1 MGVLGVE
8 AMNIH
13 LLTNAVCVSKHSVAT
28 ANVTCGSLDS
38 VELNSNKTPK
48 KLRRLTATKRS

>member
-8 AMNIH
+8 AMKVH
-13 LLTNAVCVSKHSVAT
+13 LLTNNVSVSEHSVAT
-28 ANVTCGSLDS
+28 TNVTCESLNS
-38 VELNSNKTPK
+38 VGLNSNKTPK